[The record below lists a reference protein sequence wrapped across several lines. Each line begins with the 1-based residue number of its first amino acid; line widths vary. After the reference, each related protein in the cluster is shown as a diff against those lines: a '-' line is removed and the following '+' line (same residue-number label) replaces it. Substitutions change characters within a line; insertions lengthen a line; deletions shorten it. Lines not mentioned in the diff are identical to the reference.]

1 MVTAPSTPFSL
12 DSLLLRFFEHQTMV
26 KLYHFQTKRYGAHK
40 AADAY
45 YAKFLANLDR
55 FMEVAQ
61 GIYGTVGISNWKLDD
76 TAVTDADVDKRLKEF
91 AKLLVQLNA
100 PFAEHQALL
109 SVRDEMLADVNQ
121 LRYLLTFQ

>member
-1 MVTAPSTPFSL
+1 
-12 DSLLLRFFEHQTMV
+12 
-26 KLYHFQTKRYGAHK
+26 
-40 AADAY
+40 
-45 YAKFLANLDR
+45 
-55 FMEVAQ
+55 VAQ